1 MTLRSSF
8 LSLANIYMEHYKEQ
22 LTTYVFSSTVEPS
35 NITHFVQQYSRIHQI
50 HNSIDIRNQRYSW
63 SCIHVH
69 VFNSTVESNN
79 TLNTFN
85 TVLTWH
91 QRLALV
97 DNNPG

>member
-1 MTLRSSF
+1 
-8 LSLANIYMEHYKEQ
+8 MEHYKEQ

-35 NITHFVQQYSRIHQI
+35 NITHFVQQYSQIHKI
-50 HNSIDIRNQRYSW
+50 HNSIDISNQRYSW
-63 SCIHVH
+63 SCIHI
-69 VFNSTVESNN
+69 FNSTVESNN